1 MKYLQVTVSTSSEA
15 SELVAMIIYE
25 QGSEGV
31 TISDRA
37 DALELIEKKLNWDYV
52 DEDLLKNSSPLA
64 LVSGFF
70 AEDYKIDGIVS
81 ALDELKQNAVIPLGP
96 LEITTTIVNSQD
108 WENEWRKYY
117 APIKLGKVVIVPAWQ
132 KWTDGKFTPVYI
144 EPGMAFGTGNHET
157 TSMCV
162 ELMQKVRIFGKT
174 VLDMG
179 CGSGIL
185 GVTIAKLGAKRVV
198 LSDIDPLAVEAS
210 EHNTKLNGVEDIT
223 TITSGDLNIGQDK
236 YDIVL
241 ANITA
246 DILLRLKDLLIGA
259 IAPDGY
265 AIISGIINARADE
278 VRSEYEKTFDVIEI
292 KNNGEWQ
299 AMLLRKKI

>member
-162 ELMQKVRIFGKT
+162 ELMQKVRVFGKT

-210 EHNTKLNGVEDIT
+210 EHNAKLNGVEDIT

>member
-1 MKYLQVTVSTSSEA
+1 MKYLQVTVSTTSQA

-25 QGSEGV
+25 HGSEGV
-31 TISDRA
+31 TINDRA

-52 DEDLLKNSSPLA
+52 DENLLKNSSNVV

-70 AEDYKIDGIVS
+70 AEDFQINGIIES
-81 ALDELKQNAVIPLGP
+81 LDELKANAQIPLGA
-96 LEITTTIVNSQD
+96 LEVTASVVNSQD

-117 APIKLGKVVIVPAWQ
+117 SPIKLGKIVIVPAWQ
-132 KWTDGKFTPVYI
+132 KWDDKKFTPVYI

-157 TSMCV
+157 TSMCI
-162 ELMQKVRIFGKT
+162 ELMQKIRIKDKK

-185 GVTIAKLGAKRVV
+185 GITAGKIGAESVV
-198 LSDIDPLAVEAS
+198 LSDIDPLAIEAS
-210 EHNTKLNGVEDIT
+210 EYNAKLNGVQNACNIT
-223 TITSGDLNIGQDK
+223 QGDLNVGDER
-236 YDIVL
+236 YDVVI

-246 DILLRLKDLLIGA
+246 DILLRLKDKLLEA
-259 IAPDGY
+259 LKTDGY

-278 VRSEYEKTFDVIEI
+278 VINGYCTDFDLIEI
-292 KNNGEWQ
+292 KNNGEWN
-299 AMLLRKKI
+299 AMLLRRKI